1 VPQEGGAAT
10 RLWRFEH
17 AGVADEVRSGR
28 VGSYFCGAGR
38 MSRLVRM
45 NVLGGVRGVC
55 ERIYGRIQVMDAS
68 LAGAGGEP
76 ARTSLA
82 VLVDRQ

>member
-1 VPQEGGAAT
+1 MQQQGYGDLARRRCWRAEGAAVGEIF
-10 RLWRFEH
+10 LEYQE
-17 AGVADEVRSGR
+17 DEQVGANER
-28 VGSYFCGAGR
+28 VVGCD
-38 MSRLVRM
+38 
-45 NVLGGVRGVC
+45 GVC

>member
-1 VPQEGGAAT
+1 
-10 RLWRFEH
+10 
-17 AGVADEVRSGR
+17 
-28 VGSYFCGAGR
+28 

-45 NVLGGVRGVC
+45 NALGDVRGVC